1 MCSLFHLV
9 QNEELACLPVG
20 TEVSAKYKGA
30 FCEAKV
36 KKVMRQVKCRVT
48 FKQVNSPTH
57 CFSLQTLYLN
67 MDLIIFISLRTLGT
81 LSVSFILIDNI
92 FLLIFIILLELN
104 NFVTVTGSLSKLGYN
119 FFELLTLLQ
128 HLHIFHCFSFFVLIS
143 PILPNT
149 VCSLFFC
156 RAWAASHYAIP

>member
-104 NFVTVTGSLSKLGYN
+104 NFVTVTGL
-119 FFELLTLLQ
+119 
-128 HLHIFHCFSFFVLIS
+128 
-143 PILPNT
+143 
-149 VCSLFFC
+149 LFF
-156 RAWAASHYAIP
+156 

>member
-57 CFSLQTLYLN
+57 CFSLQTVYLN
-67 MDLIIFISLRTLGT
+67 
-81 LSVSFILIDNI
+81 
-92 FLLIFIILLELN
+92 LELGPIN
-104 NFVTVTGSLSKLGYN
+104 NIYFSPDTW
-119 FFELLTLLQ
+119 
-128 HLHIFHCFSFFVLIS
+128 HLFGRV
-143 PILPNT
+143 
-149 VCSLFFC
+149 
-156 RAWAASHYAIP
+156 A